1 MNQIQIVV
9 VVVFLT
15 AAILGFIIIKQLQ
28 MQKQK
33 RLLSERLSGFLK
45 HADVV
50 EASAKTLLKTNR
62 VFGDGLLSAF
72 GNFSLAKK
80 IENLIAQSGAQ
91 ISAASF
97 IFATGLL
104 LLVPVSIAMV
114 FQLDPLIAG
123 LIGLILSM
131 VPLIYILTKRAALRK
146 KFTEQLPDAI
156 DLMISVLR
164 SGHSIPQAVKTVSEE
179 LPSPCGAE
187 FAEVMQRMNLGQP
200 LSEALVYTCDKFRSF
215 ELDLMRRAI
224 AIQFEV
230 GGSLAELLDKT
241 NITLRQR
248 LKLVRQ
254 VTVLTAQ
261 SRLTALVVGLLPIF
275 MAIGMQTINPGYL
288 QPLVETNFGKTLLVV
303 AIVLQI
309 VGIFVMKK
317 MSTVKV

>member
-1 MNQIQIVV
+1 MNEIQIVAI
-9 VVVFLT
+9 VFLS
-15 AAILGFIIIKQLQ
+15 AAILGYFVIKQLQ
-28 MQKQK
+28 VLKQKQ
-33 RLLSERLSGFLK
+33 LLAQRLSGFLEPTK
-45 HADVV
+45 DV
-50 EASAKTLLKTNR
+50 ETIAKTLLKTNV
-62 VFGDGLLSAF
+62 VFGNSLLSSF
-72 GNFSLAKK
+72 GNFSLARK
-80 IENLIAQSGAQ
+80 IENLIVQSGVR

-97 IFATGLL
+97 IFASGLL
-104 LLVPVSIAMV
+104 LLLPVSIAMM
-114 FQLDPLIAG
+114 FQFDPLIAG
-123 LIGLILSM
+123 LVGLVLSM
-131 VPLIYILTKRAALRK
+131 VPLIFVLAKRAALRK

-179 LPSPCGAE
+179 LPAPCGAE
-187 FAEVMQRMNLGQP
+187 FAQVMQRMNLGQP

-224 AIQFEV
+224 AIQAEV

-261 SRLTALVVGLLPIF
+261 SRLTAFVVGLLPIF

-288 QPLVETNFGKTLLVV
+288 QPLVETNFGKTLLIV
-303 AIVLQI
+303 AIVLQV
-309 VGIFVMKK
+309 VGIFVMKN

>member
-1 MNQIQIVV
+1 MNEIQIVAI
-9 VVVFLT
+9 VFLS
-15 AAILGFIIIKQLQ
+15 AAILGYLVIKQLQ
-28 MQKQK
+28 VHKQK
-33 RLLSERLSGFLK
+33 RLLAQRLSGFLEPTK
-45 HADVV
+45 DV
-50 EASAKTLLKTNR
+50 ETIAKTLLKTDV
-62 VFGDGLLSAF
+62 VFGNSLLSAF

-80 IENLIAQSGAQ
+80 IENLIVQSGVR

-97 IFATGLL
+97 IFASGLL
-104 LLVPVSIAMV
+104 LLLPVSIAMM
-114 FQLDPLIAG
+114 FRFDPLIAG
-123 LIGLILSM
+123 LVGLVLSM
-131 VPLIYILTKRAALRK
+131 VPLIFVLAKRAALRK

-179 LPSPCGAE
+179 LPAPCGAE
-187 FAEVMQRMNLGQP
+187 FAQVMQRMNLGQP

-224 AIQFEV
+224 AIQAEV

-261 SRLTALVVGLLPIF
+261 SRLTAIVVGLLPIF
-275 MAIGMQTINPGYL
+275 MAIGMQIINPGYL
-288 QPLVETNFGKTLLVV
+288 QPLLETNFGKTLLIV
-303 AIVLQI
+303 AIVLQV
-309 VGIFVMKK
+309 VGIFVMKN

>member
-1 MNQIQIVV
+1 MNEFQIVGI
-9 VVVFLT
+9 VFFG
-15 AAILGFIIIKQLQ
+15 AAILGYLAIKHLQ
-28 MQKQK
+28 VRKQK
-33 RLLSERLSGFLK
+33 RLLAERLSGFLEPTTGGES
-45 HADVV
+45 V
-50 EASAKTLLKTNR
+50 AKTLLKTNV
-62 VFGDGLLSAF
+62 VFADSLLSSF

-80 IENLIAQSGAQ
+80 IENLIVQSGVR

-97 IFATGLL
+97 IFASGLL
-104 LLVPVSIAMV
+104 LLVPVSIAMI
-114 FQLDPLIAG
+114 FQFDPLISG
-123 LIGLILSM
+123 LVGLVLSM
-131 VPLIYILTKRAALRK
+131 VPLIFVLAKRAALRK

-179 LPSPCGAE
+179 LPAPCGVE
-187 FAEVMQRMNLGQP
+187 FAQVMQRMNLGQP

-224 AIQFEV
+224 AIQAEV

-261 SRLTALVVGLLPIF
+261 SRLTAIVVGLLPIF

-288 QPLVETNFGKTLLVV
+288 QPLVETNFGKTLLIV
-303 AIVLQI
+303 AIVLQV
-309 VGIFVMKK
+309 VGIFVMKN